1 MNEMKQEM
9 KQGRRKKSGIRLGN
23 IRLRP
28 RFFAVL
34 TVTVLCVAASIGGGL
49 WLADRNRGPSE
60 EAPYVEEIGG
70 IPVIRDLLPEGIPG
84 RPGTLRT
91 IRYVVIHETGNE
103 GNNAGAA
110 SHNNYI
116 HAEAAETKVSWHY
129 TVDDHEIYQ
138 HLPDNEVGFHAGDQL
153 TENGGNMCGIGIE
166 MCVNPESDY
175 ETTLN
180 NAAALA
186 ARLMEAY
193 DLPMKA
199 LKKHQ
204 DFSGK
209 NCPQRLIEAGRWE
222 EFCDMVLE
230 QRKVQ
235 RTIVSAV

>member
-1 MNEMKQEM
+1 M
-9 KQGRRKKSGIRLGN
+9 
-23 IRLRP
+23 
-28 RFFAVL
+28 
-34 TVTVLCVAASIGGGL
+34 
-49 WLADRNRGPSE
+49 
-60 EAPYVEEIGG
+60 
-70 IPVIRDLLPEGIPG
+70 
-84 RPGTLRT
+84 
-91 IRYVVIHETGNE
+91 
-103 GNNAGAA
+103 
-110 SHNNYI
+110 
-116 HAEAAETKVSWHY
+116 
-129 TVDDHEIYQ
+129 
-138 HLPDNEVGFHAGDQL
+138 

-235 RTIVSAV
+235 RTAGPAV